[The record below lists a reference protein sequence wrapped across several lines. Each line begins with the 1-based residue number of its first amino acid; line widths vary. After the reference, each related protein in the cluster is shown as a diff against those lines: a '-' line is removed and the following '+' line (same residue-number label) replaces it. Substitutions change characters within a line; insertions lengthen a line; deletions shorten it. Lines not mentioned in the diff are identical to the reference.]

1 MSRRIQLANV
11 SLNKLEMLWKHRSLV
26 ALEVRIKAYR
36 ALVEST
42 LLYNC
47 GTWALTS
54 LLADKLDRAQR
65 KMIRRVVGV
74 TWRDKITN
82 EALYT
87 SCNLEAASVL
97 VVKARWK
104 LLGHVLRMDE
114 AVPAR
119 QAMAFYFDE
128 KSHKGR
134 SGNVCT
140 LPSVLSEDFKTAFNK
155 SMKTKSEYEA
165 MVELAQNKT
174 RWDEVIQRVKEKFCE
189 SRAEKTEKKRES
201 RKNAEAKRQK
211 EKERKN

>member
-1 MSRRIQLANV
+1 
-11 SLNKLEMLWKHRSLV
+11 
-26 ALEVRIKAYR
+26 
-36 ALVEST
+36 
-42 LLYNC
+42 
-47 GTWALTS
+47 
-54 LLADKLDRAQR
+54 
-65 KMIRRVVGV
+65 
-74 TWRDKITN
+74 
-82 EALYT
+82 
-87 SCNLEAASVL
+87 
-97 VVKARWK
+97 
-104 LLGHVLRMDE
+104 MDE

-174 RWDEVIQRVKEKFCE
+174 RWDEVIQQVKKKFCE
-189 SRAEKTEKKRES
+189 SRVEKAEKKRES
-201 RKNAEAKRQK
+201 RKKAEAKRQK